1 MHRRFDTRPP
11 VQGPCERPLPGIVI
25 HGRCEERSAEP
36 RIQAF
41 VWGGKVPTAPV
52 LDYGRR
58 KGAA

>member
-1 MHRRFDTRPP
+1 MHRKFDTPTA
-11 VQGPCERPLPGIVI
+11 VHGPCERPLPGIII
-25 HGRCEERSAEP
+25 HGRCDDRATRP

-41 VWGGKVPTAPV
+41 VWGGKVPTAPA